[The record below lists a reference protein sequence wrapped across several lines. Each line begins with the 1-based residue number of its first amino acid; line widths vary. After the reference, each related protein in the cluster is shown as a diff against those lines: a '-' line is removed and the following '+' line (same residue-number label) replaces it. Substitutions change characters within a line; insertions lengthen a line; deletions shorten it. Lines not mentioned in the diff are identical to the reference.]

1 MFYTPLYTI
10 PIIACGL
17 DSEMVKDSK
26 PAETPSGV
34 SGEEKIKEL
43 QTLVIGNC
51 IRLSLKWRHQR
62 SVGGHRPYM
71 LVDDYQFFF
80 NVINC
85 L

>member
-34 SGEEKIKEL
+34 SGEEKSKS
-43 QTLVIGNC
+43 C
-51 IRLSLKWRHQR
+51 KH
-62 SVGGHRPYM
+62 
-71 LVDDYQFFF
+71 
-80 NVINC
+80 
-85 L
+85 